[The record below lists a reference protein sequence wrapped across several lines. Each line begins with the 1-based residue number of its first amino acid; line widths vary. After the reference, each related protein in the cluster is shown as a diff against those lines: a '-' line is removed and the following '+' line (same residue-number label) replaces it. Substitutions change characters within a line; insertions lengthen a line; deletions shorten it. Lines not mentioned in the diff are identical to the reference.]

1 MKVSENLF
9 SALSDPLT
17 FGSSSVLGNSSGGF
31 AMTTNGSVDYDALV
45 RDDRVHSRVYTDQQI
60 FADEMERVFH
70 RGWVFVGHASEIPE
84 PGDYRLAW
92 VGRYPIIMVRG
103 ADGEVRLLSNRCRHR
118 ANTVCQL
125 ERGNTQFFRCDYHG
139 WMYRNDGSLA
149 SVSYPDGYDRSF
161 QKADFGLIPL
171 PRIAT
176 YRGFVFGSIAPDGM
190 SLADYLGHASAQ
202 IDLFCDLSPLGE
214 IDARGG
220 IHKYSYRG
228 NWKLQIENS
237 MDGYHPNFVHK
248 SFFGMLGRKGIRTP
262 TRHFGGTSIAVTRDF
277 GHGHVMLD
285 YRECNRTGQVLNVV
299 QGGEQYRTAMEARYG
314 AARANDIITSG
325 GTHLLVFPNL
335 VMIGVQLRVIRPIAA
350 DHTEVYLYP
359 TLLKGVEPELNQW
372 RLRGHESFFGP
383 AGFGAPDDLEM
394 FERMQVG
401 FQNDLDPWLLLSRGM
416 HRERRE
422 PDGTRVGHV
431 TDEVTQRGIWREWR
445 RVMTG
450 RDDDLQALEAPP
462 LMAAD

>member
-1 MKVSENLF
+1 MAANE
-9 SALSDPLT
+9 PI
-17 FGSSSVLGNSSGGF
+17 
-31 AMTTNGSVDYDALV
+31 DYDALV
-45 RDDRVHSRVYTDQQI
+45 REDRVHSRVYTDPRI
-60 FADEMERVFH
+60 FEDEMERVFH
-70 RGWVFVGHASEIPE
+70 RGWVFVGHASEIPN

-118 ANTVCQL
+118 ANTVCQI
-125 ERGNTQFFRCDYHG
+125 ERGNAKFFRCDYHG
-139 WMYRNDGSLA
+139 WVYRNDGGLA
-149 SVSYPDGYDRSF
+149 SVSYPEGYDRSF
-161 QKADFGLIPL
+161 RKEDYGLIPL
-171 PRIAT
+171 PRMAN
-176 YRGFVFGSIAPDGM
+176 YRGFIFGSIAPSGM
-190 SLADYLGHASAQ
+190 GLEEYLGKATEQ
-202 IDLFCDLSPLGE
+202 IDFFVDLSPLGE

-220 IHKYSYRG
+220 IHKYHYRG

-248 SFFGMLGRKGIRTP
+248 TFLGMLARHGAKTP
-262 TRHFGGTSIAVTRDF
+262 TRHFGGSSIAVSRDF

-285 YRECNRTGQVLNVV
+285 YRECNRNGQLLNVV
-299 QGGEQYRTAMEARYG
+299 QGADDYRRAMNARYG
-314 AARANDIITSG
+314 EKRATEIIDAG

-335 VMIGVQLRVIRPIAA
+335 VMIGVQLRVIRPLAP
-350 DHTEVYLYP
+350 DHTEVFLYP
-359 TLLKGVEPELNQW
+359 TLLKGVAPEVNQW

-383 AGFGAPDDLEM
+383 AGFGAPDDQEM

-416 HRERRE
+416 SRERRE

-450 RDDDLQALEAPP
+450 RGEEADREPAIP
-462 LMAAD
+462 LAAAD